1 MGLVMRFQ
9 QAPEVLLRTV
19 PRRSARRGIVFCD
32 VQSSARRS
40 ARGAGNHRLRSEFLP
55 QDIRRNFA
63 IPWLPL
69 DRGSQFFRL
78 FGNRV
83 LETAFVLRDGPLAPS
98 PSPSEVRPFE
108 PRCQQHRGSLH
119 LRLRC
124 LGIPLPRPTARRPG
138 AHRARSS
145 RILQAGF
152 QLRKNPEQYA
162 LGVAYTDCL
171 RLLLTGRQG
180 CRGWGSRA

>member
-1 MGLVMRFQ
+1 M
-9 QAPEVLLRTV
+9 
-19 PRRSARRGIVFCD
+19 
-32 VQSSARRS
+32 
-40 ARGAGNHRLRSEFLP
+40 
-55 QDIRRNFA
+55 
-63 IPWLPL
+63 PWLPL
-69 DRGSQFFRL
+69 GRGSQFFFGFSGTASSRQRL
-78 FGNRV
+78 FCGTGLSPPN
-83 LETAFVLRDGPLAPS
+83 

-152 QLRKNPEQYA
+152 QLRKNPEQS
-162 LGVAYTDCL
+162 THS
-171 RLLLTGRQG
+171 
-180 CRGWGSRA
+180 GSRTQVAFDLGSANRQSLIYFFPRRKTSAKARSPGGPFSIARTARPPFA